1 MKEEEYKP
9 GVKFISQT
17 TQVRFEVLK
26 VERALFANSY
36 NVTIRNLDNGR
47 NSVHGLN
54 YLSKLNLHIEA

>member
-1 MKEEEYKP
+1 MKEEEFKP